1 VPGDGYGPDVTE
13 PRSTAVE
20 VDDRTSELIL
30 AAGGMVIRQSGPDR
44 IEIAIVHRPIRED
57 WSYPKGKVE
66 PKETLTECALREVL
80 EETGLR
86 CRIVSFVGTTEYR
99 DRKDRRKIAA
109 YWVMTPE
116 EGRFRSKR
124 RGRRDALGRV
134 GGSSTAPHLRA
145 RPRVAGDPAGA
156 GGLDLSPT
164 APLRLT
170 RPAAKI
176 RLT

>member
-1 VPGDGYGPDVTE
+1 MTE
-13 PRSTAVE
+13 PRNTAVE

-30 AAGGMVIRQSGPDR
+30 AAGGLVIRQSKPDR

-116 EGRFRSKR
+116 GGRFRSSEEVDEMR
-124 RGRRDALGRV
+124 WVELGEAARLLTYERDRELLV
-134 GGSSTAPHLRA
+134 TLQE
-145 RPRVAGDPAGA
+145 
-156 GGLDLSPT
+156 
-164 APLRLT
+164 
-170 RPAAKI
+170 PAAWVF
-176 RLT
+176 RQLRSSA

>member
-1 VPGDGYGPDVTE
+1 MLGDGYGPDVTE

-116 EGRFRSKR
+116 EGRFRSSEEVDEMR
-124 RGRRDALGRV
+124 WVELGEAARLLTYERDRELLV
-134 GGSSTAPHLRA
+134 TLQE
-145 RPRVAGDPAGA
+145 
-156 GGLDLSPT
+156 
-164 APLRLT
+164 
-170 RPAAKI
+170 PAAWI
-176 RLT
+176 FRQLRPSA

>member
-1 VPGDGYGPDVTE
+1 VTE

-116 EGRFRSKR
+116 EGRFRSSEEVDEMR
-124 RGRRDALGRV
+124 WVELGEAARLLTYERDRELLV
-134 GGSSTAPHLRA
+134 TLQE
-145 RPRVAGDPAGA
+145 
-156 GGLDLSPT
+156 
-164 APLRLT
+164 
-170 RPAAKI
+170 PAAWI
-176 RLT
+176 FRQLRPSA

>member
-1 VPGDGYGPDVTE
+1 MPADGYGPDVTE
-13 PRSTAVE
+13 QRNTAVE

-30 AAGGMVIRQSGPDR
+30 AAGGLVIRQSGPNR

-80 EETGLR
+80 EETGLS

-109 YWVMTPE
+109 YWVMTPDG
-116 EGRFRSKR
+116 GRFRSSEEVDEMR
-124 RGRRDALGRV
+124 WVELGEAARLLTYERDRELLV
-134 GGSSTAPHLRA
+134 TLQE
-145 RPRVAGDPAGA
+145 
-156 GGLDLSPT
+156 
-164 APLRLT
+164 
-170 RPAAKI
+170 PAAWI
-176 RLT
+176 FRELRPSA

>member
-1 VPGDGYGPDVTE
+1 VTE
-13 PRSTAVE
+13 RRSATVE
-20 VDDRTSELIL
+20 VDVRPTELIL
-30 AAGGMVIRQSGPDR
+30 AAGGLVIRRAGPGR

-66 PKETLTECALREVL
+66 PKETLTECALREVM

-116 EGRFRSKR
+116 SGVFRSGEEVDEMR
-124 RGRRDALGRV
+124 WVELVEAAELLTYERDRELLV
-134 GGSSTAPHLRA
+134 TLQE
-145 RPRVAGDPAGA
+145 
-156 GGLDLSPT
+156 
-164 APLRLT
+164 
-170 RPAAKI
+170 PAAWI
-176 RLT
+176 FRQLRPSA

>member
-1 VPGDGYGPDVTE
+1 MTE
-13 PRSTAVE
+13 PRNTAVE

-30 AAGGMVIRQSGPDR
+30 AAGGLVIRRSKPDR
-44 IEIAIVHRPIRED
+44 VEIAIVHRPIRED

-109 YWVMTPE
+109 YWVMTPD
-116 EGRFRSKR
+116 GGKFRSSEEVDEMR
-124 RGRRDALGRV
+124 WVELGQAARLLTYDRDRELLV
-134 GGSSTAPHLRA
+134 TLQE
-145 RPRVAGDPAGA
+145 
-156 GGLDLSPT
+156 
-164 APLRLT
+164 
-170 RPAAKI
+170 PAAWI
-176 RLT
+176 FRQLRSSA

>member
-1 VPGDGYGPDVTE
+1 MPGDGYGPDVTE

-30 AAGGMVIRQSGPDR
+30 AAGGIVIRQSGPDR

-116 EGRFRSKR
+116 EGRFRSSEEVDEMR
-124 RGRRDALGRV
+124 WVELGEAARLLTYERDRELLV
-134 GGSSTAPHLRA
+134 TLQE
-145 RPRVAGDPAGA
+145 
-156 GGLDLSPT
+156 
-164 APLRLT
+164 
-170 RPAAKI
+170 PAAWI
-176 RLT
+176 FRQLRPSA